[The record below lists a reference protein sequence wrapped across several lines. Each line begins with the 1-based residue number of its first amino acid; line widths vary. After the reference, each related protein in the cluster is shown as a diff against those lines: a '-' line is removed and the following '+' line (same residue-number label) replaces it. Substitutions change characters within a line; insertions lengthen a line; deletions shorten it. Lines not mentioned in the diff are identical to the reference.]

1 MKMTR
6 GDSPIDSSKS
16 HGKDLMSQSLN
27 LAGYTFILQILLRVI
42 TFITNALAYRC
53 VDASIL
59 GLVNFRIGLYYSTLV
74 FTARESFR
82 RACLSRGGELLLSP
96 LVIDIRSKWRSL
108 LNVMWLTVL
117 VGILLSFG
125 LLPIWLFVLS
135 SPASD
140 TVNYNLEYQYRV
152 SCLLYTL
159 SAFLELATE
168 PLWLVCQLGMFLR
181 ARIVL
186 EAIANVARAVGI
198 IFALWFGDGSTHGLY
213 LLACPQLLHGS
224 TLVLGYILFAIWLT
238 RTSSLDKDHPF
249 TKIAPK
255 TLQELL
261 PSIHSSFDWSCLVLS
276 WNFFRQGLLKQF
288 LTEGERYL
296 ISAFHLLSFA
306 DQGIYDLVN
315 NLGSLAPR
323 LVFNSVEE
331 SCHLLFSQCIQRDVP
346 PKSQSE
352 RYLRE
357 AIKML
362 NTSLR
367 LLTLIAWV
375 GCVFAQGYS
384 HLLLYFYGG
393 SRLVTDNPEAVNLLR
408 IYALYLV
415 LLAWNGPTEAFLNAA
430 MTTGDVS
437 RHNFRLTAFSFIFLG
452 AAWLLVPLCGAV
464 GFILANCI
472 NISTRVIYSCYF
484 IGGFVDQV
492 KENRDLSIAW
502 KKDLQV
508 FSLLHLMLPSKLQ
521 TLLMSVTLVL
531 TLTSEYLLCSVFS
544 LSYIMIHTAVGV
556 LALLVVVVIILW
568 QEKPTFMAFSGTGF
582 GRIFDGIY
590 RFLPF

>member
-1 MKMTR
+1 MTK
-6 GDSPIDSSKS
+6 GDSPVDSSKS
-16 HGKDLMSQSLN
+16 HGKGLMSQSLS
-27 LAGYTFILQILLRVI
+27 LAGYTFILQILLRII
-42 TFITNALAYRC
+42 TFVTNALAYRC

-74 FTARESFR
+74 FTSRESFR

-96 LVIDIRSKWRSL
+96 LVIDIRSKWRAL

-140 TVNYNLEYQYRV
+140 TVNYNPEYQYRV

-186 EAIANVARAVGI
+186 EAIANIARAVGI

-238 RTSSLDKDHPF
+238 RTSSLDKDNPF

-261 PSIHSSFDWSCLVLS
+261 PSIHVGSFDWSCLVLS

-323 LVFNSVEE
+323 LVFGSVEE
-331 SCHLLFSQCIQRDVP
+331 GCHLLFSQCIQRDVP

-437 RHNFRLTAFSFIFLG
+437 RHNFRLTRRLDECATEILNLSSEDLEAFFLG
-452 AAWLLVPLCGAV
+452 
-464 GFILANCI
+464 
-472 NISTRVIYSCYF
+472 CYF

-508 FSLLHLMLPSKLQ
+508 FSLPHLMLPSKLQ
-521 TLLMSVTLVL
+521 ILLMSITLVL
-531 TLTSEYLLCSVFS
+531 TLISEYLLYSVLS
-544 LSYIMIHTAVGV
+544 LSHIAIHIAIGV

-568 QEKPTFMAFSGTGF
+568 QEKPTFMTLSGTGF
-582 GRIFDGIY
+582 GSIFDKIY
-590 RFLPF
+590 RCIFHDNTFVSLVE